1 MKQKLGGDTEL
12 AKKLMPDFPVGC
24 RRITPGDG
32 YLEALTADNVTA
44 RFDPIVRFTEGG
56 ILRQPPADTAPEET
70 QFDLFTGPNSP
81 LGHGSLFGA
90 LEASANYTL
99 KRCSKMAS
107 EGIKSVTVK
116 PDVLRE
122 FNDYSQAFLQQLCIH
137 RVADRGTRTTR
148 SMAV

>member
-1 MKQKLGGDTEL
+1 MERRVRGIHGNCRATNAEL
-12 AKKLMPDFPVGC
+12 LHGEKRWSWL
-24 RRITPGDG
+24 RRDV
-32 YLEALTADNVTA
+32 AD
-44 RFDPIVRFTEGG
+44 RYD
-56 ILRQPPADTAPEET
+56 Q
-70 QFDLFTGPNSP
+70 FTGPNSP

>member
-1 MKQKLGGDTEL
+1 MFGDIMKQKLGGDTEL

-70 QFDLFTGPNSP
+70 QFDLV
-81 LGHGSLFGA
+81 
-90 LEASANYTL
+90 
-99 KRCSKMAS
+99 
-107 EGIKSVTVK
+107 I
-116 PDVLRE
+116 
-122 FNDYSQAFLQQLCIH
+122 
-137 RVADRGTRTTR
+137 
-148 SMAV
+148 